1 MDKITPRNYIRLQ
14 RKICNAQVIITVNQ
28 LAAEWGL
35 TPEQTCYRI
44 LNEAVM
50 KESFKRKNLTKQV
63 F

>member
-14 RKICNAQVIITVNQ
+14 RKICNPQVIITVNQ
-28 LAAEWGL
+28 LASEWGL

-50 KESFKRKNLTKQV
+50 KENLKRKNKNHV
-63 F
+63 